1 MVSAGVRSAGLR
13 KVSACG
19 QGRSRFASRW
29 AGRAVI
35 AAASLAGALL
45 LAGCAD
51 TAIRAAARSDFQE
64 GRYEKSV
71 HRLEQGLK
79 DHPDS
84 GLLRGGLLET
94 KADALARLWAD
105 AAAARTAGKTDEAR
119 EALRRALALEPA
131 NTRTRALLADLEVD
145 QQQRSALA
153 EAKALVAAQQPRA
166 ALRRLE
172 EALKDNPRQSQ
183 LQELRRELDM
193 KLHQAQ
199 SANAR
204 MGLAESRPISLDFRD
219 ASLRTVLDVVSRNSG
234 ISFIL
239 DKDIRPDIRVTVY
252 LRSARV
258 EDAIDLITSTYQL
271 SRKLVDAKT
280 LLIYP
285 NTPEK
290 QREHQEQV
298 VKVFYLAN
306 AEAKNAA
313 AFLKAMAKVRD
324 PYVDER
330 SNMLAIRE
338 SAETVQM
345 AERMIAMFDTAEPEV
360 LLDVQ
365 VIEIRTNRLT
375 ELGVKLPGTLGLTV
389 LPPAGQGGLTLANVD
404 PLSRDRIGLSIG
416 GVTVNLRRETGDY
429 NLLANPSIRARSKEK
444 AKVMIGDKLP
454 VVTTTTGV
462 GGFVSDSVSYLD
474 VGLKL
479 EVEPTVYV
487 DDEVA
492 IRVGLEVSSLA
503 SQIKTASGG
512 LAYQI
517 GTRNASTLLRLRDGE
532 TQLLAGLI
540 NKEDRSD
547 ASRVPGLGD
556 LPLAGRLFSSTLD
569 NTQQTEL
576 VLSITPHVLRNLQR
590 PTAAES
596 ELWVGT
602 DAAPRVRPVGGIAT
616 LEATAEAG
624 RAPGAQPALAEPRGA
639 SSSPTATLRW
649 QGPASVKQGE
659 EFGLQ
664 LHLQGGQAMRGASLQ
679 LGLDTEHLQ
688 FVAVE
693 EGGYFRQG
701 DADTSFTRSVEGDGR
716 LVRVGVL
723 RNQATAASGEGSV
736 LTLKL
741 KALKAGKAQVA
752 LSAID
757 PIVLDVP
764 TGKPALPVVTSISV
778 MP

>member
-1 MVSAGVRSAGLR
+1 
-13 KVSACG
+13 
-19 QGRSRFASRW
+19 
-29 AGRAVI
+29 
-35 AAASLAGALL
+35 
-45 LAGCAD
+45 
-51 TAIRAAARSDFQE
+51 
-64 GRYEKSV
+64 
-71 HRLEQGLK
+71 
-79 DHPDS
+79 
-84 GLLRGGLLET
+84 
-94 KADALARLWAD
+94 
-105 AAAARTAGKTDEAR
+105 
-119 EALRRALALEPA
+119 
-131 NTRTRALLADLEVD
+131 
-145 QQQRSALA
+145 
-153 EAKALVAAQQPRA
+153 
-166 ALRRLE
+166 
-172 EALKDNPRQSQ
+172 
-183 LQELRRELDM
+183 
-193 KLHQAQ
+193 
-199 SANAR
+199 
-204 MGLAESRPISLDFRD
+204 
-219 ASLRTVLDVVSRNSG
+219 VVSRNSG

-271 SRKLVDAKT
+271 SKKLVDART

-375 ELGVKLPGTLGLTV
+375 ELGVKLPSTLGLTV
-389 LPPAGQGGLTLANVD
+389 LPPAGQASLNLANID

-429 NLLANPSIRARSKEK
+429 NILANPSIRARSKEK

-569 NTQQTEL
+569 NSQQTEL

-602 DAAPRVRPVGGIAT
+602 DAAPRIRPVGGIAA
-616 LEATAEAG
+616 LETSVEAGQKPGGQQPAVAEADV
-624 RAPGAQPALAEPRGA
+624 P
-639 SSSPTATLRW
+639 SSSPAPTLRW
-649 QGPASVKQGE
+649 QGPAAVKQGE
-659 EFGLQ
+659 EFSLE
-664 LHLQGGQAMRGASLQ
+664 LHVQGGQAMRGASLQ
-679 LGLDTEHLQ
+679 LAVDAEHLQ

-693 EGGYFRQG
+693 EDGYFRQG
-701 DADTSFTRSVEGDGR
+701 DAATSFTRSVEGS

-736 LTLKL
+736 LTLRL
-741 KALKAGKAQVA
+741 KALKAGNAQVA
-752 LSAID
+752 LTAVDPVVLGVPSA
-757 PIVLDVP
+757 
-764 TGKPALPVVTSISV
+764 KPALPVATSISV
-778 MP
+778 TP